1 MENLRKMF
9 DRWRRRTPEERLA
22 AIEAELAEGW
32 SYPAYD
38 RLREMADHG
47 NAGAQYRLGQLYEQ
61 AEGVIQNL
69 ADAVHWYTVAAEQGH
84 VPSQTRLGLIYFID
98 PPSAATLTAEEYES
112 VARGQLP
119 SGTMLEKLFPH
130 GFSVAKDFARA
141 AKWNRLAAAS
151 GVAEAQ
157 ARYGHQLALGL
168 GVERDVADQRTWRLL
183 PAMSVGFELV
193 KVQRPRR
200 RADHVICRIGGQR
213 EGHLLL
219 TRHERHAGVRETR
232 RRRAEHVVDDVCVG
246 QEQHRQDRISRR
258 SQREELLRGRLLL
271 FLDALP
277 GAADIRQELGWHS
290 VIGHMVPKRR

>member
-112 VARGQLP
+112 VAKGQLP

-130 GFSVAKDFARA
+130 GFSVTKDFALA
-141 AKWNRLAAAS
+141 AKWNRLAAVS

-157 ARYGHQLALGL
+157 ARYGHQLASGL
-168 GVERDVADQRTWRLL
+168 GVERDVAEGEHWFLAAAAQGDSAVGRPNHSGANRRVVRRDSFPRARPTAPARESLQGRTTR
-183 PAMSVGFELV
+183 SSRT
-193 KVQRPRR
+193 RPQVRAGQIAIARR
-200 RADHVICRIGGQR
+200 R
-213 EGHLLL
+213 
-219 TRHERHAGVRETR
+219 
-232 RRRAEHVVDDVCVG
+232 
-246 QEQHRQDRISRR
+246 S
-258 SQREELLRGRLLL
+258 
-271 FLDALP
+271 
-277 GAADIRQELGWHS
+277 
-290 VIGHMVPKRR
+290 